1 MGRREDKRELTR
13 QQMLD
18 AARVL
23 FIERGYE
30 NTSLEDISEKA
41 NVSKGTFYYH
51 FESKEDLVVHLR
63 RSLVKDTVDN
73 AFDLLHQGQSPI
85 TALEKLLLDRA
96 LSTESIQN
104 YRKSSTHCVSK
115 SSFLPKMTRCCNF

>member
-18 AARVL
+18 AARRVL

-63 RSLVKDTVDN
+63 RSLVKT
-73 AFDLLHQGQSPI
+73 
-85 TALEKLLLDRA
+85 
-96 LSTESIQN
+96 LSIMPSI
-104 YRKSSTHCVSK
+104 SC
-115 SSFLPKMTRCCNF
+115 TRGNRRSQPWRNSCSIRP